1 MFMNRSDKLAY
12 IELLRERLIRESRSS
27 LLSFTIATMPSFDP
41 AEFHKRYYEKL
52 TEFADGKIKK
62 LMVFMPPQHG
72 KSEGSTRRLPAFVL
86 GKDPDKKVA
95 IISYSAPKA
104 RKFNR

>member
-1 MFMNRSDKLAY
+1 MNRNDKLEY
-12 IELLRERLIRESRSS
+12 MKLLHERLIRESRSG

-72 KSEGSTRRLPAFVL
+72 KEISDSTPV
-86 GKDPDKKVA
+86 
-95 IISYSAPKA
+95 
-104 RKFNR
+104 FNAKWLCQTWRS